1 MRQQPYLHLPCIN
14 CPFLKKGY
22 IRLRP
27 GRVRGIIDAIMGD
40 DYAGFPCHKTTD
52 RGTSMKDT
60 AECAGAMIYRMKA
73 GRPSVWMRVG
83 MGVTKKLNVERL
95 MQSAPLIIDAPY
107 KGTR

>member
-27 GRVRGIIDAIMGD
+27 GRVRGIIDAIMGSD
-40 DYAGFPCHKTTD
+40 FTSFPCHKTTD
-52 RGTSMKDT
+52 GAEEDFG
-60 AECAGAMIYRMKA
+60 ECAGAMIYRTKA

-83 MGVTKKLNVERL
+83 MMTKKLNVERL

-107 KGTR
+107 KGKR